1 MTAFRPIS
9 PIKAVEL
16 AEAAGV
22 AHAARLIRDHAAAEM
37 VKSYARVRET
47 WDSRGNKHAVRD
59 AAIPADLWQRMIRQ
73 GVDEDVWTGGTVRL
87 PGDDMIGGAPTVHV
101 TGVGFKADDL
111 HRMID
116 DHLGTH
122 RKADRPVAVA
132 AKDGP
137 VAAAA
142 APPPSLKR
150 QPDPALLSPGKL
162 LFTIGEA
169 GAALGYGRTKVNELM
184 KAGKLQRAEG
194 ADGVRI
200 TGASVRALA
209 GIAD

>member
-1 MTAFRPIS
+1 MTAFHPIS
-9 PIKAVEL
+9 PLRALEL
-16 AEAAGV
+16 VEAAGI

-47 WDSRGNKHAVRD
+47 WDPRGNKHAVRD

-73 GVDEDVWTGGTVRL
+73 GVDEEVWAGGTVRL

-111 HRMID
+111 HRMIN
-116 DHLGTH
+116 DHLGTP
-122 RKADRPVAVA
+122 READQPVAIA
-132 AKDGP
+132 AKDEPFTNG
-137 VAAAA
+137 A
-142 APPPSLKR
+142 APLLKPKR

-169 GAALGYGRTKVNELM
+169 GAALGYGRTKVNDLL
-184 KAGKLQRAEG
+184 KAGKLRRAEN